1 MPDTQIIAPRVP
13 LIDPRTNLISREW
26 YRYFLNLLNDGENN
40 TDVIDSLL
48 VTPSAQNNPIYGELL
63 NIINQVRNVDQISSE
78 IAVLQNELEGLAVAP
93 TTPEIRAPVFGS
105 FTRSAAATAT
115 AVNTPQTV
123 SFEAQDISQG
133 VEWVSGT
140 PTRIYVYAPGIYDF
154 QFSAQ
159 ATKSSA
165 SLGYMWVWPAINGTD
180 VPNSSSRVSFQ
191 GSNSDLLLAWNWFL
205 SMKAGD
211 YFELK
216 WAVDDLNITL
226 IQDPTPTFGPAIPSV
241 ILTANRVSL

>member
-48 VTPSAQNNPIYGELL
+48 VTPSAQNNSIYGELL

-78 IAVLQNELEGLAVAP
+78 IAVLQNEIEGLAVAP
-93 TTPEIRAPVFGS
+93 TTPEIQAPVFGS

-133 VEWVSGT
+133 GRVGF
-140 PTRIYVYAPGIYDF
+140 R
-154 QFSAQ
+154 
-159 ATKSSA
+159 
-165 SLGYMWVWPAINGTD
+165 GTD
-180 VPNSSSRVSFQ
+180 THICLHSGYLRFSVF
-191 GSNSDLLLAWNWFL
+191 GASD
-205 SMKAGD
+205 KIVG
-211 YFELK
+211 
-216 WAVDDLNITL
+216 
-226 IQDPTPTFGPAIPSV
+226 
-241 ILTANRVSL
+241 